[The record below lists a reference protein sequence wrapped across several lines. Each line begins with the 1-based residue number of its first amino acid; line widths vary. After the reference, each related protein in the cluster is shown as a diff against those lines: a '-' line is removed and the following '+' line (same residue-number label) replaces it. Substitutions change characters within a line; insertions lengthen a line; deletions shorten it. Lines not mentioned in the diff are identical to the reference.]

1 MRSCSSSVLVHESA
15 EQVAPV
21 DLGRLILATEGRF
34 DSWIRRLQPERP
46 MGTMSVVVGG
56 VDPKTRSRWPWPDD
70 QQPVQALGAR
80 RPHPALG
87 LGVRVECLHR
97 CDEPSAF
104 SERNT
109 SSKLGVNFAS
119 RLRTTKDSPRPCGCA
134 NSIPGSP
141 ALLEPPHACVEL
153 RYLNAAGSLLG
164 FCCQQPSSAS

>member
-1 MRSCSSSVLVHESA
+1 
-15 EQVAPV
+15 
-21 DLGRLILATEGRF
+21 
-34 DSWIRRLQPERP
+34 
-46 MGTMSVVVGG
+46 VGG
-56 VDPKTRSRWPWPDD
+56 VDPKDLLEVAVADD
-70 QQPVQALGAR
+70 QQRVQALGAH

-87 LGVRVECLHR
+87 LGVRVECLDR

-104 SERNT
+104 SVRNT
-109 SSKLGVNFAS
+109 SSKLRVNFAS

-134 NSIPGSP
+134 NSIPSSP